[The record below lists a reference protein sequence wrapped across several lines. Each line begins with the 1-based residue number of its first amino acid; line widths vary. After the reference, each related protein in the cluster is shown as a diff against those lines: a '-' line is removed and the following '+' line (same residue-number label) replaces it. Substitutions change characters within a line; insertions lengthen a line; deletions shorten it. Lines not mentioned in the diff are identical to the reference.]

1 MKKLK
6 EEMSAIIERSGV
18 MCDYPNADR
27 FILCETGNYR
37 CEFPAYMTEEILRR
51 AKEQPKVSK
60 IPLSD
65 HSHRTQSCLV
75 YIKDNPEFLQALY
88 IIRDLTKQVKKDF
101 TTYTSGQA
109 LIYAF
114 ETNLSVMR
122 HFMHTNIGWMAY
134 DSKGILVPIQTY
146 LDLLPIIPKAWTT
159 NINTF

>member
-6 EEMSAIIERSGV
+6 GEMSALIERSGV

-37 CEFPAYMTEEILRR
+37 CEFPAYMAEEILRR

-101 TTYTSGQA
+101 TTYTPGQA

-122 HFMHTNIGWMAY
+122 HFRHTNIGWMAY

-146 LDLLPIIPKAWTT
+146 LDLLPIIPKAW
-159 NINTF
+159 IKDIKL